1 MKSIQYIV
9 IILGMFI
16 SFSSVFS
23 QQKKDELIGLKFTG
37 LPLIS
42 FSTDDGFGYG
52 VRIYGTYYEEG
63 YAPFKFQTYG
73 QFYRT
78 TNGFEYHEFSL
89 DSLKFLGSPLRVRMN
104 IGIERYLNAQFYG
117 YSNYQDLPRQ
127 RKIKSGELAINEN
140 YQSTP
145 TLYKV
150 NESITLNTNYL
161 SNPDPL
167 NLANYNKSEKELRE
181 SQDKYFNYDSIK
193 PFFTITTEDFIGNTN
208 FKWFA
213 GVRFQRYKIQS
224 YENDVDKGQ
233 FYPNLKTKIDHE
245 KPTGY
250 DATIKPRYVNTIRLA
265 FAYDSR
271 PRIRELNPNEGVFT
285 DIHFESAGKATGA
298 NYTFIRYTLTWRQYI
313 EIFSDIFKPMDKE
326 LVFAYRIQTQR
337 TDGDV
342 PFFEAGRIYTM
353 RESALGMGGNSGIR
367 GYPANQFVDRVM
379 GVFNTELRFTSFRVS
394 ALGGIDFVI
403 LAYYDVG
410 RVAPSYKEFAFKD
423 FHRAAG
429 GGLRL
434 VWQRNT
440 IINISYGRSQY
451 ESNGN
456 FSFNHMF

>member
-1 MKSIQYIV
+1 MKKLLLL
-9 IILGMFI
+9 ILFLI
-16 SFSSVFS
+16 SFSIFS
-23 QQKKDELIGLKFTG
+23 QEQKQDELKGLKFTG

-63 YAPFKFQTYG
+63 YAPFKYQSYG

-78 TNGFEYHEFSL
+78 TKGFEYHEFSL
-89 DSLKFLGSPLRVRMN
+89 DYLKFLGTPFRVRMN
-104 IGIERYLNAQFYG
+104 IGIERYLNAQYYG
-117 YSNYQDLPRQ
+117 FSNYQDLPRQ
-127 RKIKSGELAINEN
+127 KKIKSGELPINEN
-140 YQSTP
+140 LEATP

-150 NESITLNTNYL
+150 NDVITLNTNYL
-161 SNPDPL
+161 VNNNIFDT
-167 NLANYNKSEKELRE
+167 NNFNKSEKELKE

-193 PFFTITTEDFIGNTN
+193 PFFTITSEDFIGNTN

-213 GVRFQRYKIQS
+213 GIRMQRYRIQS
-224 YENDVDKGQ
+224 YQGDVDKGQ
-233 FYPNLKTKIDHE
+233 TYRNIKTKIDHE

-250 DATIKPRYVNTIRLA
+250 DATEKPRYVNTIRLA

-271 PRIRELNPNEGVFT
+271 PRVRELNPNDGIFT
-285 DIHFESAGKATGA
+285 DIHLEGAGNATGA
-298 NYTFIRYTLTWRQYI
+298 DYSFIRYTLTFRQYI
-313 EIFSDIFKPMDKE
+313 EILSNIFKPNNQE
-326 LVFAYRIQTQR
+326 LVFAYRIQTQK

-353 RESALGMGGNSGIR
+353 RESALGMGGNNGIR
-367 GYPANQFVDRVM
+367 GYPANQFVDKVM
-379 GVFNTELRFTSFRVS
+379 GVFNTELRLTTFRVQ
-394 ALGGIDFVI
+394 ALGGIDFVL

-410 RVAPSYKEFAFKD
+410 RVAPSYSEFAMKD
-423 FHRAAG
+423 FHRAMG

-451 ESNGN
+451 EANGN